1 MEKEGAKIT
10 TFEDLKED
18 EVEHLMKFLTAED
31 VMVLGQTSVKWRDTC
46 KPVFRKKT
54 KEMSVAWSR
63 DDYIPTAEEVA
74 IVERLLAN
82 NLIPS
87 QIITG
92 KVAAVSEVWS
102 RNHYIPTEAEVDF
115 VALLASN
122 GHIPQQILAAKAA
135 ELGGNGSMI
144 INPSL
149 SRVAAAAALASHG
162 YITHVGNLGLR
173 NLDLDSVSAGN
184 LANLVR
190 CVSNWVQIYGVRGD
204 LSPVFG
210 TAECSELSI
219 GRTDLSTAET
229 QCLLAAM
236 VSGVR
241 VVVLRRGVTLDMETL
256 SQYDGKGECER
267 VLAWWHTGRRYR
279 DQVDQVVDE
288 ENRLGIQDGK

>member
-1 MEKEGAKIT
+1 MTEYGSLSARSVGSENEDAPQVIASASKIT

-63 DDYIPTAEEVA
+63 DDYIPTKEEVA

-102 RNHYIPTEAEVDF
+102 RNNYFPTEAEVDF

-135 ELGGNGSMI
+135 ELGGNGYTFNS
-144 INPSL
+144 SL
-149 SRVAAAAALASHG
+149 PQLATAAALATHG

-173 NLDLDSVSAGN
+173 NLDLDSVSA
-184 LANLVR
+184 
-190 CVSNWVQIYGVRGD
+190 
-204 LSPVFG
+204 
-210 TAECSELSI
+210 
-219 GRTDLSTAET
+219 
-229 QCLLAAM
+229 
-236 VSGVR
+236 
-241 VVVLRRGVTLDMETL
+241 
-256 SQYDGKGECER
+256 
-267 VLAWWHTGRRYR
+267 
-279 DQVDQVVDE
+279 
-288 ENRLGIQDGK
+288 